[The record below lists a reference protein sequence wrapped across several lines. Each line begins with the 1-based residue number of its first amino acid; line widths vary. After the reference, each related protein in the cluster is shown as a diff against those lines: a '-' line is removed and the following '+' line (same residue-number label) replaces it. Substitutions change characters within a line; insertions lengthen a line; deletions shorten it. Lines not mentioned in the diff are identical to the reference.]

1 MAGWPSGGLS
11 WLDTWACHMVV
22 ERETGQ
28 QGIASGSL
36 FHAGRVSK
44 KLSGETLVAEWRWRE
59 KV

>member
-36 FHAGRVSK
+36 FHAERVSK
-44 KLSGETLVAEWRWRE
+44 KLSGGTLVAE
-59 KV
+59 